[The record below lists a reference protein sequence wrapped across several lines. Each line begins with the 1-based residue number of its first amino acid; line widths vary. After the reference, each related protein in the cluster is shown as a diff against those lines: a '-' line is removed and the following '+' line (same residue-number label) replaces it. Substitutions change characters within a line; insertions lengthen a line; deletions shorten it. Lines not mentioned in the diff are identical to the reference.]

1 MSADA
6 IKLDGE
12 FGIVAGDV
20 RTASTRPPDRA
31 FRAALGVAM
40 VLHASLLIGAL
51 GAKSKR
57 LGEEGGADD
66 AINVS
71 LVTEADFLSRTT
83 VPENSSPPPGAPPQ
97 PAPQPAAEPPPPD
110 MKQTLPVEEKPPPVQ
125 PAPEATAAPQ
135 PEPTPPAPK
144 PEPVKP
150 ADIAAT
156 PDLFQ
161 LSEVDASKPKS
172 EEAKPKTEA
181 AKPAPKPPAKK
192 PPQQQKTAKLDLSPP
207 KPTFD
212 APPGAAGRSA
222 GFSRPPGIT
231 RSGANDDFAR
241 GVIRALQQT
250 MPQLRET
257 LGRVTIKIVLNEN
270 GNVKDIQIT
279 RPSPDTS
286 LNQSVVFAARQTSYP
301 FPPAGSIDVDRVFV
315 VTYIYN

>member
-1 MSADA
+1 MTADA
-6 IKLDGE
+6 ITLDADLTG
-12 FGIVAGDV
+12 A
-20 RTASTRPPDRA
+20 RAPAARQPDRA
-31 FRAALGVAM
+31 FWTALAVAAL
-40 VLHASLLIGAL
+40 LHASLLIGAL

-57 LGEEGGADD
+57 LGEEGGAED

-83 VPENSSPPPGAPPQ
+83 VPENSAPPPGAPPQ
-97 PAPQPAAEPPPPD
+97 PQPQPAVEPPPPD
-110 MKQTLPVEEKPPPVQ
+110 LKQTVPD
-125 PAPEATAAPQ
+125 EA
-135 PEPTPPAPK
+135 TPPAQEPAQDVKTQVPAEPK

-150 ADIAAT
+150 SEFAAT
-156 PDLFQ
+156 PDLFA
-161 LSEVDASKPKS
+161 LSDAAPDNPKSEPAKPKS
-172 EEAKPKTEA
+172 QPEKS
-181 AKPAPKPPAKK
+181 APKPSAKK
-192 PPQQQKTAKLDLSPP
+192 PPAQQKTAKLDLSPP

-212 APPGAAGRSA
+212 APDGAAGRSA

-257 LGRVTIKIVLNEN
+257 LGRVTVRIILNEN
-270 GNVKDIQIT
+270 GNVKDVQIT
-279 RPSPDTS
+279 RPSPNST

-301 FPPAGSIDVDRVFV
+301 FPPAGSIEVDRIFL